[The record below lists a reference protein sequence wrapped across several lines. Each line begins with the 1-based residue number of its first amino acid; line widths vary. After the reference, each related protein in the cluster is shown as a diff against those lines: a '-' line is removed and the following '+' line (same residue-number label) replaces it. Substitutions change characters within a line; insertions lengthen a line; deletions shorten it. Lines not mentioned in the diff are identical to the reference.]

1 MREYIPP
8 LTGRLVQ
15 QLSSLLAP
23 QSVRPEPL
31 VAQLGARLFPPAVA
45 LPALPALPA
54 DALLVPAL
62 PPPAPATGLVPEPAL
77 PAGFPPSA
85 KVFEAPA
92 LLLPPLLVV

>member
-1 MREYIPP
+1 
-8 LTGRLVQ
+8 VQ

-31 VAQLGARLFPPAVA
+31 VAQLGATLLPPAV
-45 LPALPALPA
+45 ALPALPA

-77 PAGFPPSA
+77 PLGFPPSA

-92 LLLPPLLVV
+92 PLLPPLVVV